1 MEASE
6 INRLT
11 QEYGA
16 SLVLYARQWCR
27 HPDDAVQNA
36 LMDLMRV
43 CPDPDD
49 PVAWLFATVRRK
61 AMNISRRER
70 RLAKHQQRASEARE
84 TWFSADVDRRMVAAE
99 IAESLELLPDLER
112 QIVVTRI
119 WGELSFDQ
127 IATIVSKS
135 RSAVHRRYQQA
146 LAMLA
151 QRLADQSE
159 GKLRGN
165 SDESNTGR

>member
-1 MEASE
+1 MESSE
-6 INRLT
+6 ISRLIA
-11 QEYGA
+11 EYGA

-36 LMDLMRV
+36 LIDLMRV
-43 CPDPDD
+43 TPDPDA

-61 AMNISRRER
+61 AMNISRTER
-70 RLAKHQQRASEARE
+70 RLATHQRGASETRE
-84 TWFSADVDRRMVAAE
+84 AWFSVDADRRIVAAE

-127 IATIVSKS
+127 IATIVSMS

-151 QRLADQSE
+151 RRLADE
-159 GKLRGN
+159 PEAKLVDRK
-165 SDESNTGR
+165 E